1 MCEARRVS
9 FESTVIL
16 RESDENRPEGEKDI
30 ADDFNGR
37 IFRIEWSFEST
48 VGSFQ
53 CYLIQ
58 CLCPLI
64 ICFPYLE
71 GRLFVNLSELR
82 YEQFFHSL
90 LLRLSQTSEDMVLAK
105 LASALLSAI

>member
-1 MCEARRVS
+1 MKIVLKVKR
-9 FESTVIL
+9 IL
-16 RESDENRPEGEKDI
+16 PMITMVGYLGL
-30 ADDFNGR
+30 NGALR
-37 IFRIEWSFEST
+37 ALLS
-48 VGSFQ
+48 SFQ